1 MMDVERGPQEPRSET
16 QEFSTLLNRF
26 SAIVGA
32 YANSRYLEMGNYRS
46 GDIPLNDEAKIMA
59 THTVA
64 LTLFLIER
72 SSFKEI
78 SNLDKSRNLGIN
90 AIGFLVSRIVPRRE
104 DEESS
109 LPMTTGPRTEE
120 VEKAVFNSYV
130 LAPANS
136 FLEDL
141 LTKNTLPLRSTRD
154 LYALMSKCSTVI
166 DAIDAN
172 KDNIGLNIDRD
183 TLDKIY
189 EHLFKVEHPL
199 FEGLKTLG

>member
-1 MMDVERGPQEPRSET
+1 MMDIERGPQEPRSET
-16 QEFSTLLNRF
+16 QEFSTLLNKF
-26 SAIVGA
+26 SAIVDA
-32 YANSRYLEMGNYRS
+32 FANSRYLEMGNHYS

-109 LPMTTGPRTEE
+109 LPMTAGPRTEKD
-120 VEKAVFNSYV
+120 EKAVFNSYV
-130 LAPANS
+130 LAPAKR
-136 FLEDL
+136 FLEVL
-141 LTKNTLPLRSTRD
+141 LTKNDLSLTSTRD
-154 LYALMSKCSTVI
+154 LYALTSKCSTVI
-166 DAIDAN
+166 DAIVAN
-172 KDNIGLNIDRD
+172 KDNIGLNINRD
-183 TLDKIY
+183 MLDKIY

-199 FEGLKTLG
+199 FEGLKTVE

>member
-1 MMDVERGPQEPRSET
+1 
-16 QEFSTLLNRF
+16 
-26 SAIVGA
+26 
-32 YANSRYLEMGNYRS
+32 
-46 GDIPLNDEAKIMA
+46 MA

>member
-1 MMDVERGPQEPRSET
+1 
-16 QEFSTLLNRF
+16 
-26 SAIVGA
+26 
-32 YANSRYLEMGNYRS
+32 
-46 GDIPLNDEAKIMA
+46 
-59 THTVA
+59 
-64 LTLFLIER
+64 
-72 SSFKEI
+72 
-78 SNLDKSRNLGIN
+78 
-90 AIGFLVSRIVPRRE
+90 
-104 DEESS
+104 
-109 LPMTTGPRTEE
+109 MTAGPRTEKD
-120 VEKAVFNSYV
+120 EKAVFNSYV